1 MSKLVND
8 VYLSGVIHFLK
19 GDNYGESRL
28 GKYYQFSLKRQYV
41 DSDGCDRIDFLS
53 MRVFD
58 PALQEWIAKQEEGAP
73 VWIAGE
79 IRSSLGSGRIY
90 VMVTKIQS
98 LNQL

>member
-19 GDNYGESRL
+19 GDSYGESRL
-28 GKYYQFSLKRQYV
+28 GKYLEFSLKRQYN
-41 DSDGCDRIDFLS
+41 DSDGCDRIDFLR

-58 PALQEWIAKQEEGAP
+58 PEIQAWIEKQEEGAA
-73 VWIAGE
+73 VWISGE

-90 VMVTKIQS
+90 VMVNKIQA